1 MINIE
6 TVLTGPLGVNTY
18 IVSREGASECVVIDP
33 ADAKKVYRHLDAS
46 GLTCK
51 YILLTHGHFDH
62 ILGVKEMQDAGA
74 RVFIGEKD
82 ADMLYDNNKNLSVL
96 AGTSAKPCQADEK
109 LIGGEVLTLSGIE
122 FRVIATPGH
131 SEGGLCYVLDEVE
144 TIFTGDTIFRLSV
157 GRTDLNGGSGETLL
171 NSIVLRLYSLSRDY
185 RLLPG
190 HTRET
195 TLNFEREHN
204 PCTKRWSMD

>member
-1 MINIE
+1 M
-6 TVLTGPLGVNTY
+6 
-18 IVSREGASECVVIDP
+18 
-33 ADAKKVYRHLDAS
+33 
-46 GLTCK
+46 
-51 YILLTHGHFDH
+51 
-62 ILGVKEMQDAGA
+62 
-74 RVFIGEKD
+74 
-82 ADMLYDNNKNLSVL
+82 
-96 AGTSAKPCQADEK
+96 
-109 LIGGEVLTLSGIE
+109 
-122 FRVIATPGH
+122 IATPGH

-157 GRTDLNGGSGETLL
+157 GRTDLNGGSAETLL

>member
-1 MINIE
+1 MRCYRS
-6 TVLTGPLGVNTY
+6 GG
-18 IVSREGASECVVIDP
+18 C
-33 ADAKKVYRHLDAS
+33 KKVYRHLDAS

-96 AGTSAKPCQADEK
+96 AGASAKPCQADEK

-157 GRTDLNGGSGETLL
+157 GRTDLNGGSAETLL

>member
-18 IVSREGASECVVIDP
+18 IVSRDRASECVVIDP
-33 ADAKKVYRHLDAS
+33 ADAKKVYKHLGAS

-62 ILGVKEMQDAGA
+62 ILGVKEMQGAGA
-74 RVFIGEKD
+74 KVFIGEKD
-82 ADMLYDNNKNLSVL
+82 SDMLYDNNKNLSVL
-96 AGTSAKPCQADEK
+96 AGVNAESCYADEK
-109 LIGGEVLTLSGIE
+109 LIGGEVLTLCGME

-131 SEGGLCYVLDEVE
+131 SEGGLCYVLDEAE

-157 GRTDLNGGSGETLL
+157 GRTDLYGGSVEKLL
-171 NSIVLRLYSLSRDY
+171 NSIVFKLYSLKGDY